1 LKVKDFV
8 ADPVQKIL
16 VQMFDY
22 YRSKD
27 NTMAK
32 SGQFIPFSNQVLGIK
47 CGNDPYTF
55 DTENTRE
62 VIDQVYK
69 AFESM
74 NISKS
79 YKEIK
84 KGRKKKKMFYLA
96 KKDFFAYFNS
106 GDDLLSDP
114 ES

>member
-1 LKVKDFV
+1 
-8 ADPVQKIL
+8 
-16 VQMFDY
+16 MFDSY
-22 YRSKD
+22 KSKD

-62 VIDQVYK
+62 IIDQVHK

-84 KGRKKKKMFYLA
+84 KGKKKKKIFYLA